1 MKIALIGAGPRNLSI
16 LGRLLFT
23 INKAAKVEID
33 LFDPS
38 PIGGRVWDPFLTNNH
53 TFLMNTFANQ
63 VTLFDDYELYDN
75 DSPIERPNL
84 LDWAH
89 TRAFDYLKEHPEYP
103 KAYENEVISLISSNT
118 FASRG
123 LFGIYAAWYFDE
135 LLAAKPE
142 NITIRFH
149 QTEIVNMTK
158 GPRRFKLW
166 TRNNYIEKYDRVI
179 LAPGHIDNQLNEKQ
193 ESLRKFADK
202 MGFVYYPA
210 SHPAENDFET
220 ITGSDTVLIEGLGL
234 SFFDVLLSLTAGKGG
249 SFITNRNGSLTYR
262 PSGREPVI
270 VAGSFNGLPP
280 RSKGINQKEASQLY
294 VPRFFTLKHLKSI
307 AAMNHG
313 KIPFS
318 QFMSLLKQEMTYK
331 FIYNQVMQSDLP
343 FDSTKANIL
352 HALDN
357 PLSWSSLNDRF
368 NLDLETEIDW
378 DGKIFPAMNWQDTE
392 TFNKELLT
400 HIENDIQ
407 SAQLGNNWSPLTG
420 AYDLLRD
427 MRDIVRTLYNE
438 NYFTED
444 GYEKMLTQFR
454 QFDNQLSAGPPL
466 VRMRQLLALL
476 KSGIITIAGPGFKTG
491 HNEHFFE
498 ASDKFGQHFQG
509 TVLIE
514 ARLSTIDFRIAK
526 SPLIRS
532 LARQGLIEPN
542 DRFKKENGQLL
553 FGNTIKID
561 PNTFTVLNKKDQA
574 VDGFYISGI
583 PLEGERWFNTV
594 IPRPYVNTLIFQ
606 ESQRLVDSL
615 LARSPQLHRILK
627 KKD

>member
-16 LGRLLFT
+16 LGRLLFSV
-23 INKAAKVEID
+23 NKTTKIEID

-75 DSPIERPNL
+75 DVPIERPNL

-89 TRAFDYLKEHPEYP
+89 TRAFDYLKDHPEYP
-103 KAYENEVISLISSNT
+103 KAYEDEVISLISANT
-118 FASRG
+118 FSSRG

-135 LLAAKPE
+135 LLAAKQE
-142 NITIRFH
+142 NVTIRFH
-149 QTEIVNMTK
+149 QSEVVDMTK
-158 GPRRFKLW
+158 GIRQFKIR
-166 TRNNYIEKYDRVI
+166 TRNNFTGKYDRVI

-202 MGFVYYPA
+202 MGLIYYSA
-210 SHPAENDFET
+210 SHPAENDFES
-220 ITGSDTVLIEGLGL
+220 ITGEDNVLIEGLGL
-234 SFFDVLLSLTAGKGG
+234 SFIDVLLSLTAGKGG
-249 SFITNRNGSLTYR
+249 SFITNKNGTLTYR
-262 PSGREPVI
+262 PSGREPGI

-280 RSKGINQKEASQLY
+280 RSKGLNQKGAAQLY
-294 VPRFFTLKHLKSI
+294 EPRFFTLKHLKDI
-307 AAMNHG
+307 AAMNGG
-313 KIPFS
+313 KVPFEK
-318 QFMSLLKQEMTYK
+318 FMDLLKQEMTYK
-331 FIYNQVMQSDLP
+331 FLYNQVKQSDLP
-343 FDSTKANIL
+343 FDSKKKTVL
-352 HALDN
+352 RALEN
-357 PLSWSSLNDRF
+357 PYNWSSLNERF
-368 NLDLETEIDW
+368 DLNLETNIDW
-378 DGKIFPAMNWQDTE
+378 QGKIFPALSWKDLN
-392 TFNKELLT
+392 TFNHSLIP

-407 SAQLGNNWSPLTG
+407 SAQLGNDWSPLTG

-438 NYFTED
+438 NYFDED
-444 GYEKMLTQFR
+444 GYEKMLTEFR

-476 KSGIITIAGPGFKTG
+476 KAGVITIAGPGFKTG
-491 HNEHFFE
+491 FNDHSFE
-498 ASDKFGQHFQG
+498 AIDSFGQHFEG
-509 TVLIE
+509 SVLIE

-532 LARQGLIEPN
+532 LARQGLIEEN
-542 DRFKKENGQLL
+542 DSYYKEDGTPL
-553 FGNTIKID
+553 FGNTIKVD
-561 PNTFTVLNKKDQA
+561 LNTFTVINRKNQP
-574 VDGFYISGI
+574 VEGFYISGI

-594 IPRPYVNTLIFQ
+594 IPRPYVNSLIFQ
-606 ESQRLVDSL
+606 ESQRIVDSL
-615 LARSPQLHRILK
+615 LSRSPQLDRILK